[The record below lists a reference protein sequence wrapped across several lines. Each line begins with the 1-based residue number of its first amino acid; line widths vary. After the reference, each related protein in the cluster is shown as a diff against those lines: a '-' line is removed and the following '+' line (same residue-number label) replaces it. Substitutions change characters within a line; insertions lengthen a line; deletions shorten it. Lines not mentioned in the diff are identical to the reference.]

1 MLPPSAES
9 VDLHA
14 CPVPS
19 YACGVQIG
27 PATFRRLVRARELL
41 ESEAQDGLTV
51 RGIARQVG
59 LSPFHFIRQFAAL
72 YGITPHQ
79 LRTRARLDRAKQ
91 LLGTG
96 TPVTAVCLQV
106 GFASLGSFSA
116 LFTRWVGS
124 TPIRYRQSMRAPV
137 EPEVALR
144 AGCFGLMAA
153 LPSSNSGEVTGP

>member
-1 MLPPSAES
+1 MFLSHCCHVS
-9 VDLHA
+9 G
-14 CPVPS
+14 
-19 YACGVQIG
+19 YAYCVHIG

-41 ESEAQDGLTV
+41 ESEAQNGLTV
-51 RGIARQVG
+51 RAIARQVG

-72 YGITPHQ
+72 YGMTPHQ

-96 TPVTAVCLQV
+96 APVTEVCLQV

-116 LFTRWVGS
+116 LFTRWIGS
-124 TPIRYRQSMRAPV
+124 TPIRYRQSVRATG
-137 EPEVALR
+137 EPDVALI